1 MVIEPGAQARDVVQQ
16 GRRDL
21 LTGEIPDDRAQAM
34 ISVKGEAVVD
44 APYLTLAIQQ
54 AVPAL
59 AVGVVDDVV
68 EEREPAQPGLN
79 LWRKGEVSEFRVM
92 LHEELH

>member
-1 MVIEPGAQARDVVQQ
+1 
-16 GRRDL
+16 
-21 LTGEIPDDRAQAM
+21 M
-34 ISVKGEAVVD
+34 IGVEGEAVVY
-44 APYLTLAIQQ
+44 APYPSLAIQQ

-79 LWRKGEVSEFRVM
+79 LRRKGEVSEFRVM
-92 LHEELH
+92 LHKELH